1 LPERDVAKGWQGLVV
16 LDQDGERL
24 GDCTGIFA
32 DAASG
37 ATEASGKKLTL
48 ATDASG
54 ILDPRAQAIVDALS
68 SSGPQPIETLTP
80 ELARKQPGPD
90 DAVKKLLGTW
100 ASPPTR
106 SRGLGRGPPG
116 ARYRHAGGTQTLRVY
131 KPEGV
136 INAAPIIMWIH
147 GGGWGAVRHR
157 HLRRVLPRTGQ
168 QDGLHHRQSR
178 PLPSAPGFRHCGD
191 EPAAGAASRCDRG
204 AAAVTV
210 AGMPP
215 RSTPLRWP
223 SRFLAGHEDAARRAG
238 RATLRPLRHPA
249 VLITGAVVLLAG
261 CAGTDRGT
269 ACLRPQ
275 AAGSASARASAPP
288 AR

>member
-1 LPERDVAKGWQGLVV
+1 MSGSGSAPGSSLTQPVGRLRLPARSSRWLPTPPASWTRGRRPSWTRCPRPARSRS
-16 LDQDGERL
+16 RL
-24 GDCTGIFA
+24 
-32 DAASG
+32 
-37 ATEASGKKLTL
+37 
-48 ATDASG
+48 
-54 ILDPRAQAIVDALS
+54 
-68 SSGPQPIETLTP
+68 
-80 ELARKQPGPD
+80 
-90 DAVKKLLGTW
+90 
-100 ASPPTR
+100 SPPSWPASSRDPTTR
-106 SRGLGRGPPG
+106 SRSCSGPGQAHRPG
-116 ARYRHAGGTQTLRVY
+116 AVVSVEDRQVPDTAGGTQTLRVY

-269 ACLRPQ
+269 APLRPQ